1 MVQIGYAAALEQLH
15 PTDALDAAVRAEQ
28 HGFTGVMASDVLA
41 PWVPAQGQAPF
52 VWNVLTALAERTR
65 GDVGPGVAVPTFRWH
80 PAVLAQASATLAT
93 MYPGRH
99 WLGIGSGEAISEH
112 AVARYWPEAPERIN
126 RMFEAIEIISKL
138 FAGSAAGKD
147 TKYSGQFFK
156 LESTRLWT
164 SPAEPPPI
172 LVGTAGPVTARRAGR
187 HAQGIITMGGSDRK
201 IATLFERVRTGARE
215 AGKDP
220 DSTHRVI
227 QLHTAWAPTETEAV
241 ETVLQQWPNG
251 AMRFPKADLRSPFE
265 VAQIARL
272 LRAEDVQSA
281 MVVSADPADHLRE
294 IQRYVDLG
302 ATAVYIHN
310 AGTHDSDWIDVF
322 GTEVLPKVVH

>member
-1 MVQIGYAAALEQLH
+1 MVQIGYAAALERLH
-15 PTDALDAAVRAEQ
+15 PSAALDAAVAAEQ
-28 HGFTGVMASDVLA
+28 HGFSGVMASDVLA

-52 VWNVLTALAERTR
+52 VWNVLTALAERTH
-65 GDVGPGVAVPTFRWH
+65 GDIGPGVAVPTFRWH
-80 PAVLAQASATLAT
+80 PAVLAQASATLAA

-99 WLGIGSGEAISEH
+99 WLGIGSGEAINEH

-126 RMFEAIEIISKL
+126 RMFEAIEIIGKL

-147 TKYSGQFFK
+147 TKFSGEFFQM
-156 LESTRLWT
+156 ESARLWT
-164 SPAEPPPI
+164 LPPEPPPI

-201 IATLFERVRTGARE
+201 IAHLFDRLRTGARE

-220 DSTHRVI
+220 DSMHRVI
-227 QLHTAWAPTETEAV
+227 QLHTAWAPAEAEALETA
-241 ETVLQQWPNG
+241 LYYWPNG

-265 VAQIARL
+265 VAQMARL
-272 LRAEDVQSA
+272 LDVDDVRAA

-294 IQRYVDLG
+294 IQRYADLG

-310 AGTHDSDWIDVF
+310 AGTLDPAWLEVF
-322 GTEVLPKVVH
+322 GADVLPKVVH

>member
-1 MVQIGYAAALEQLH
+1 
-15 PTDALDAAVRAEQ
+15 D
-28 HGFTGVMASDVLA
+28 
-41 PWVPAQGQAPF
+41 
-52 VWNVLTALAERTR
+52 
-65 GDVGPGVAVPTFRWH
+65 
-80 PAVLAQASATLAT
+80 
-93 MYPGRH
+93 
-99 WLGIGSGEAISEH
+99 
-112 AVARYWPEAPERIN
+112 
-126 RMFEAIEIISKL
+126 
-138 FAGSAAGKD
+138 GKD
-147 TKYSGQFFK
+147 TRSAGWC
-156 LESTRLWT
+156 SMLWPT
-164 SPAEPPPI
+164 GRWTGPAEPPPI

-272 LRAEDVQSA
+272 LRSEDVHSA
-281 MVVSADPADHLRE
+281 MVVSA
-294 IQRYVDLG
+294 
-302 ATAVYIHN
+302 
-310 AGTHDSDWIDVF
+310 
-322 GTEVLPKVVH
+322 